1 MRRTRAALA
10 VAMIGLLV
18 GAVGCGRE
26 VSGTARPDPEPAPL
40 AVSDDGFGIVAGFDD
55 APAQIEI
62 FTEPQCTH
70 CHDLQEA
77 FGDQIA
83 YHLTVGGLRV
93 TYRPVTFLDE
103 ASDSGYSATVANA
116 MFAATEPAGDA
127 TTSGTQFQHFVEE
140 LWAHQDPGGPAFTGA
155 ELADIA
161 RSAGLPEAVAAKVSD
176 TAPAVDIAAMAE
188 ANYRALAD
196 ADTPGTPTVIDLKSG
211 EVVDLSDDSWLDQ
224 LVAP

>member
-1 MRRTRAALA
+1 MA

-40 AVSDDGFGIVAGFDD
+40 AVSDDGYGIVAGFGD

-70 CHDLQEA
+70 CHELQEA
-77 FGDQIA
+77 FGDQLA
-83 YHLTVGGLRV
+83 YYITVGGLRV

-103 ASDSGYSATVANA
+103 VPDGGYSATVANA
-116 MFAATEPAGDA
+116 MFVATQPACDA
-127 TTSGTQFQHFVEE
+127 TTTSGTQFQHFVEE

-155 ELADIA
+155 ELTDIA

-176 TAPAVDIAAMAE
+176 TAPAVDVAKMAE
-188 ANYRALAD
+188 ANESALTD
-196 ADTPGTPTVIDLKSG
+196 ADPYTAGTPTVVDLNSG
-211 EVVDLSDDSWLDQ
+211 EVVDLSDDSWIDQ